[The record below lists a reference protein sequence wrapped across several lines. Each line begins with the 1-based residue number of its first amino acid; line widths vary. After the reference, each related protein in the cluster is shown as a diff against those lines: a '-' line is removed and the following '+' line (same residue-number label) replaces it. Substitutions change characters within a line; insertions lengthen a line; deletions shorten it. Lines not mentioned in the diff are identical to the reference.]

1 MSLNATQTFAIDL
14 AERAGKTFIQGALG
28 AATLI
33 LITVDGSHVTSASW
47 WQQVGSAALVG
58 GVAATT
64 SLITNVLAGLK
75 TGTASLS
82 TTVAQTAVT
91 PAQTSDADAGLAAT
105 ANLGQ

>member
-14 AERAGKTFIQGALG
+14 AERAVKTFIQGALG
-28 AATLI
+28 ASALI
-33 LITVDGSHVTSASW
+33 LITVDGSHVASASW

-58 GVAATT
+58 GVAATA

-82 TTVAQTAVT
+82 TTVAQTAV
-91 PAQTSDADAGLAAT
+91 PAAPTSEPAAGPAR
-105 ANLGQ
+105 